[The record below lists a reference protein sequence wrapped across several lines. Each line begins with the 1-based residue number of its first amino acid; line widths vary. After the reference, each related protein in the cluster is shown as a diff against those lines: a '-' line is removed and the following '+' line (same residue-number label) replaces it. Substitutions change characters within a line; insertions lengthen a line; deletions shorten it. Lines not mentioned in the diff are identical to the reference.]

1 MIVRRENAAL
11 RLVLY
16 VAMPDADENVKE
28 LLEQEGIRAYYRFT
42 AEGAATSDVLKMMG
56 LDSNERFL
64 YIAYLTGEKAH
75 SLIRKIHL
83 RLQVSKRVSGI
94 ACSIPINGMSQA
106 MMKIVRQISAPS
118 PSGKAAIRKEN
129 ERMKSEHSLIVSVVN
144 RGYIQDVLHTART
157 EGAHGG
163 TVVHSFR
170 VSDEDINNMFGL
182 SSEEEKEILIM
193 IVNAE
198 KKIDILHAI
207 SSKFGMSSEAKGLV
221 FSIPV
226 DETSGYEEYEED

>member
-1 MIVRRENAAL
+1 MIVRKENAAL